1 MLVSL
6 LVSVLTSL
14 PVSPVVSLRKVVSSD
29 IVTAVIVKNGVGFG
43 VINCV
48 GSVEIDIVGASS
60 GVVVGVGKLPVVVC
74 GTGVSCVGGGAV
86 VVVVD
91 VELCIV
97 GTSYQIIVMKEENN
111 TRIFFYEIENDRLRL

>member
-43 VINCV
+43 VIDGV
-48 GSVEIDIVGASS
+48 GAVEIDIVGVSP
-60 GVVVGVGKLPVVVC
+60 GIVVIIGVGVGSVTGGVCSGILSIVVGETVVGC
-74 GTGVSCVGGGAV
+74 GVDGGVVI
-86 VVVVD
+86 VVD
-91 VELCIV
+91 VE
-97 GTSYQIIVMKEENN
+97 S
-111 TRIFFYEIENDRLRL
+111 